1 MRQNVVGVLGR
12 DVKKKFERRFKI
24 IYGGRRKERFNEEDG
39 KVWLQFYDN
48 ILLEVFSMI
57 ESLFISGD
65 FLFND
70 LEIQSNLFLLEC
82 MYLSLFFFNFKI
94 GLFFYYFKID

>member
-1 MRQNVVGVLGR
+1 
-12 DVKKKFERRFKI
+12 
-24 IYGGRRKERFNEEDG
+24 
-39 KVWLQFYDN
+39 
-48 ILLEVFSMI
+48 MI

-82 MYLSLFFFNFKI
+82 MYLSLFFLNFKI